1 MRLKSTLTILKL
13 RCMKNLLLLIT
24 FAFSLSNIKAQDTLT
39 LRSGENIIV
48 KIIEV
53 GSTEVKF
60 KKVTNINGPIFSTL
74 KSDLILIRYE
84 NGSKDD
90 FSSIKIESPKSDENQ
105 FNQGYNDATKY
116 YKSYKL
122 AGTAVF
128 FTSAFPL
135 YGWFLG
141 VSPALLLSSASPLD
155 ENLDYPD
162 LNLMKNEQ
170 YARGYKTQ
178 AKNIK
183 RKKIIRN
190 YISGLA
196 TCVVLTGLMINALS
210 PN

>member
-1 MRLKSTLTILKL
+1 MR
-13 RCMKNLLLLIT
+13 NLLIILIST
-24 FAFSLSNIKAQDTLT
+24 FLSNSIVAQDTLT
-39 LRSGENIIV
+39 MRSGENIIV

-53 GSTEVKF
+53 GSTEVKY
-60 KKVTNINGPIFSTL
+60 KKTINLNGPIYSSI
-74 KSDLILIRYE
+74 KSDILFIHYE
-84 NGSKDD
+84 NGSIDD
-90 FSSIKIESPKSDENQ
+90 FSSLKIESSRSDENQ
-105 FNQGYNDATKY
+105 FNQGYNDASKY

-190 YISGLA
+190 YISGLV
-196 TCVVLTGLMINALS
+196 TCVGLSGLMISALS

>member
-1 MRLKSTLTILKL
+1 MKKL
-13 RCMKNLLLLIT
+13 FLLIIL
-24 FAFSLSNIKAQDTLT
+24 ALSSSIIKAQDTLT
-39 LRSGENIIV
+39 MKSGENIIV

-53 GSTEVKF
+53 GSAEVKY
-60 KKVTNINGPIFSTL
+60 KKVTNINGPIYSTL
-74 KSDLILIRYE
+74 KSDLMLIRYE

-90 FSSIKIESPKSDENQ
+90 FSSINIESPKSDEYRY
-105 FNQGYNDATKY
+105 NQGYNDATKY

-122 AGTAVF
+122 ASTAVF

-141 VSPALLLSSASPLD
+141 VSPALLLSSATPLD

-162 LNLMKNEQ
+162 VNLMKNEQ

-190 YISGLA
+190 YVSGLV
-196 TCVVLTGLMINALS
+196 TCIGLSGLMISALS

>member
-1 MRLKSTLTILKL
+1 MKKL
-13 RCMKNLLLLIT
+13 FLLIIL
-24 FAFSLSNIKAQDTLT
+24 ALSSSIIKAQDTLT
-39 LRSGENIIV
+39 MRSGENIIV

-53 GSTEVKF
+53 GSTEVKY
-60 KKVTNINGPIFSTL
+60 KKVTNLNGTMYSTL
-74 KSDLILIRYE
+74 KSDLMLIRYE

-90 FSSIKIESPKSDENQ
+90 FSSINIESPKSDEYQ
-105 FNQGYNDATKY
+105 YNQGYNDATKY

-122 AGTAVF
+122 ASTAVF

-141 VSPALLLSSASPLD
+141 VSPALLLSSSTPLD

-162 LNLMKNEQ
+162 VNLMKNEQ

-190 YISGLA
+190 YVSGLV
-196 TCVVLTGLMINALS
+196 TCIGLSGLMISALS

>member
-1 MRLKSTLTILKL
+1 
-13 RCMKNLLLLIT
+13 MKNLLLIIV
-24 FAFSLSNIKAQDTLT
+24 FACSSSIIRAQDTLT
-39 LRSGENIIV
+39 MRSGENVIV

-53 GSTEVKF
+53 GSSEVKY
-60 KKVTNINGPIFSTL
+60 KKVTNLNGPIFSTL
-74 KSDLILIRYE
+74 KTDLILIRYE

-90 FSSIKIESPKSDENQ
+90 FSNINIESPKSDENQ

-128 FTSAFPL
+128 FTSAFPI

-141 VSPALLLSSASPLD
+141 VSPSLLLSSATPLD

-196 TCVVLTGLMINALS
+196 TCAALTGLMISALS
-210 PN
+210 Q

>member
-1 MRLKSTLTILKL
+1 
-13 RCMKNLLLLIT
+13 MKNLLLIFIL
-24 FAFSLSNIKAQDTLT
+24 AFSSSIIKAQDTLT
-39 LRSGENIIV
+39 MRSGENIIV

-53 GSTEVKF
+53 GSTEVKY

-84 NGSKDD
+84 NGSNDD
-90 FSSIKIESPKSDENQ
+90 LSSINIESPKSDEYQ
-105 FNQGYNDATKY
+105 FIQGYNDAIKY

-128 FTSAFPL
+128 ITSAFPL

-141 VSPALLLSSASPLD
+141 VSPALLLSSATPLD

-162 LNLMKNEQ
+162 INLMKNEQ
-170 YARGYKTQ
+170 YARGYKAQ

-190 YISGLA
+190 YVSGLA
-196 TCVVLTGLMINALS
+196 TCVVLSGLMINALS

>member
-1 MRLKSTLTILKL
+1 MKKL
-13 RCMKNLLLLIT
+13 FLLIIL
-24 FAFSLSNIKAQDTLT
+24 ALSSSIIKAQDTLT
-39 LRSGENIIV
+39 MKSGENIIV

-53 GSTEVKF
+53 GSTEVKY
-60 KKVTNINGPIFSTL
+60 KKVTNINGPIYSTL
-74 KSDLILIRYE
+74 KSDLMLIRYE

-90 FSSIKIESPKSDENQ
+90 FSSINIESPKSDEYQ
-105 FNQGYNDATKY
+105 YNQGYNDATKY

-122 AGTAVF
+122 ASTAVF

-141 VSPALLLSSASPLD
+141 VSPALLLSSATPLD

-162 LNLMKNEQ
+162 VNLMKNEQ

-190 YISGLA
+190 YVSGLV
-196 TCVVLTGLMINALS
+196 TCIGLSGLMISALS

>member
-1 MRLKSTLTILKL
+1 
-13 RCMKNLLLLIT
+13 MKNLLLLIL
-24 FAFSLSNIKAQDTLT
+24 FAISSIITKAQDTLT
-39 LRSGENIIV
+39 MRSGDHLIV
-48 KIIEV
+48 KVIEV
-53 GSTEVKF
+53 GSTEVKY
-60 KKVTNINGPIFSTL
+60 KKVNNINGPIFSTL

-90 FSSIKIESPKSDENQ
+90 FSNVKIESAKSDENQ

-141 VSPALLLSSASPLD
+141 VSPALLLSSATPLD

-162 LNLMKNEQ
+162 INLMKNEQ
-170 YARGYKTQ
+170 YARGYKAQ

-190 YISGLA
+190 YVSGLA
-196 TCVVLTGLMINALS
+196 TCVVLSGLMINALS

>member
-1 MRLKSTLTILKL
+1 MR
-13 RCMKNLLLLIT
+13 NLLIILIST
-24 FAFSLSNIKAQDTLT
+24 FLSNSIVAQDTLT
-39 LRSGENIIV
+39 MRSGENIIV

-53 GSTEVKF
+53 GSTEVKY
-60 KKVTNINGPIFSTL
+60 KKTINLKGPIYSSI
-74 KSDLILIRYE
+74 KSDILFIHYE
-84 NGSKDD
+84 NGSIDD
-90 FSSIKIESPKSDENQ
+90 FSSLKIESSRSDENQ
-105 FNQGYNDATKY
+105 FNQGYNDASKY

-190 YISGLA
+190 YISGLV
-196 TCVVLTGLMINALS
+196 TCVGLSGLMISALS

>member
-1 MRLKSTLTILKL
+1 
-13 RCMKNLLLLIT
+13 MKKVLLILL
-24 FAFSLSNIKAQDTLT
+24 FACSTNMIKAQDTLT
-39 LRSGENIIV
+39 MRSGENVIA

-53 GSTEVKF
+53 GSSEVKY
-60 KKVTNINGPIFSTL
+60 KKVSNLNGPIFSTL
-74 KSDLILIRYE
+74 KSDLIMIRYE

-90 FSSIKIESPKSDENQ
+90 FSNILIASAKSEENQ
-105 FNQGYNDATKY
+105 YNQGYNDATKY

-128 FTSAFPL
+128 FASAFPV

-162 LNLMKNEQ
+162 LNLMKNED

-196 TCVVLTGLMINALS
+196 TCVVLTGLAIDALS